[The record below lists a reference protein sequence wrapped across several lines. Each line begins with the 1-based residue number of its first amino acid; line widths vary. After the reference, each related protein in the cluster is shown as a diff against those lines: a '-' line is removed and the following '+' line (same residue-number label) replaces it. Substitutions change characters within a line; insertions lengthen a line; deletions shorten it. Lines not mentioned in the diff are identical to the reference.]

1 VRWSSLR
8 SAGGL
13 SVAIDAQNRS
23 WSDGG
28 VCICSHT
35 SQPMWF
41 TGTLLNLATVAAGG
55 LLGTF
60 LGDRLPPRLRE
71 NVVAGV
77 GLFVLV
83 MGAKFAIDT
92 ASLLSLL
99 GAMLIGGIV
108 GSLAGL
114 ERRLTELGE
123 TVQRRFTRPG
133 QTSTVA
139 EAFVTASIVF
149 CVGPLAFLGAIR
161 NGLSGDASLLAIK
174 SVLDGFS
181 AIAFAATLGWGVL
194 LSLVVILVYQGGLA
208 AGASLFSGL
217 LSDAQLREMSAVGG
231 LLIVGVGLKL
241 LKIRDLQVAD
251 YLPAIAVA
259 PLLVAAVG
267 AFGGGAR

>member
-1 VRWSSLR
+1 
-8 SAGGL
+8 
-13 SVAIDAQNRS
+13 
-23 WSDGG
+23 
-28 VCICSHT
+28 
-35 SQPMWF
+35 MWF
-41 TGTLLNLATVAAGG
+41 TGTLLNLVTVLFGG
-55 LLGTF
+55 LIGTF

-92 ASLLSLL
+92 ANLLYLL
-99 GAMLIGGIV
+99 GAILIGGVV
-108 GSLAGL
+108 GSLAGI
-114 ERRLTELGE
+114 ERRLNDLGA
-123 TVQRRFTRPG
+123 VIQRRFAAPG
-133 QTSTVA
+133 ETSTIA

-149 CVGPLAFLGAIR
+149 CVGPLTFLGAIR

-194 LSLVVILVYQGGLA
+194 LSLVVILIYQGGLA
-208 AGASLFSGL
+208 AGASLFSNL
-217 LSDAQLREMSAVGG
+217 LSEAQLREMSAVGG

-241 LKIRDLQVAD
+241 LKIRDVQVAD

-259 PLLVAAVG
+259 PLLVAAV
-267 AFGGGAR
+267 AAMGGGAK